1 LHLTAI
7 IGCAGKQTMPG
18 NSTILVADDDQNDIF
33 FLKRAFQKAGL
44 PHSIVEVSD
53 GQSAVDYLSGKAP
66 FANRAQHPLP
76 DLLLLDLKMPRM
88 TGFEV
93 LAWLQTQPQLDQMP
107 VVVLSGSNQPR
118 DIEHVQRLGASD
130 YKVKPVEFDELLN
143 LVRHLDE
150 RWLRTTSRS
159 S

>member
-1 LHLTAI
+1 
-7 IGCAGKQTMPG
+7 MPQ
-18 NSTILVADDDQNDIF
+18 NSTILVADDDPNDVF
-33 FLKRAFQKAGL
+33 FLRRAFQKAGL
-44 PHSIVEVSD
+44 PHHLVEVSD
-53 GQSAVDYLSGKAP
+53 GQSAVDYLSGNAP
-66 FANRAQHPLP
+66 FGNRAQHPLP

-118 DIEHVQRLGASD
+118 DIEQVRSLGASD

-150 RWLRTTSRS
+150 RWLRTSPRS